1 MSAERT
7 NKFDWSCLLIGV
19 LFLFVALIAFR
30 NPAANLEAI
39 TIVFA
44 MAALFKGIL
53 LIRQRGGSTLRLVVG
68 ILDVAIGVIFLF
80 NLGFSMAIMPYI
92 FAFWFIM
99 TSIDALVY
107 SWPLKL
113 WNKGLYIF
121 TLILNVLCVILGF
134 FMVVNPLSSILTMS
148 FLAGFYFMSAG
159 IVSIL
164 LAFGRPRT

>member
-1 MSAERT
+1 MEMERS
-7 NKFDWSCLLIGV
+7 NKFDWTCLLIGV
-19 LFLFVALIAFR
+19 LFLFVALVAFR
-30 NPAANLEAI
+30 NPAANLAAI

-44 MAALFKGIL
+44 LAALFKGLL
-53 LIRQRGGSTLRLVVG
+53 LIRYRGESLMRLIVG
-68 ILDVAIGVIFLF
+68 VLDVAIGVVFLI

-107 SWPLKL
+107 SWPLRL
-113 WNKGLYIF
+113 LNRGLYIF
-121 TLILNVLCVILGF
+121 TLVLNVLCVLLGF
-134 FMVVNPLSSILTMS
+134 FMAANPVSSILTMS

-164 LAFGRPRT
+164 LAFGRPRA